1 MKKKM
6 TLFITQAAVIA
17 ALYVALTYIS
27 SAMGL
32 AYNSV
37 QFRLSEILTVLPVFT
52 PAAIPGLTLGCF
64 FANISSPFGVIDML
78 CGTLASFL
86 AAIVSYALRKVTFK
100 GVPVLST
107 LPPVLFNA
115 VIIGLEIWYL
125 DGKTP
130 EIFFISALQVA
141 AGQAVMCIVAGLAF
155 VRAVKKTGI
164 FERINN
170 IQ

>member
-1 MKKKM
+1 M

-64 FANISSPFGVIDML
+64 LANISSPFGIIDIL
-78 CGTLASFL
+78 CGTLATFL
-86 AAIVSYALRKVTFK
+86 ASVVTYTVRNITLK
-100 GVPVLST
+100 GMPVLAT
-107 LPPVLFNA
+107 IPPVLFNA
-115 VIIGLEIWYL
+115 LIIGLEIWYL
-125 DGKTP
+125 EGKLP
-130 EIFFISALQVA
+130 EIFFISALQVG

-155 VRAVKKTGI
+155 IRAVKKTKI
-164 FERINN
+164 FERMKN

>member
-1 MKKKM
+1 M

-64 FANISSPFGVIDML
+64 IANISSPFGIIDIL
-78 CGTLASFL
+78 CGTLATFL
-86 AAIVSYALRKVTFK
+86 ASVFTYAVRNITLK
-100 GVPVLST
+100 GMPVLAT
-107 LPPVLFNA
+107 IPPVLFNA
-115 VIIGLEIWYL
+115 LIIGLEIWYL
-125 DGKTP
+125 EGKLP
-130 EIFFISALQVA
+130 EIFFISALQVG

-155 VRAVKKTGI
+155 IRAVRKTKI
-164 FERINN
+164 FERMQN
-170 IQ
+170 IH

>member
-1 MKKKM
+1 M

-64 FANISSPFGVIDML
+64 LANISSPFGIIDIL
-78 CGTLASFL
+78 CGTLATFL
-86 AAIVSYALRKVTFK
+86 ASVVTYAVRNITLK
-100 GVPVLST
+100 GMPVLAT
-107 LPPVLFNA
+107 IPPVLFNA
-115 VIIGLEIWYL
+115 LIIGLEIWYL
-125 DGKTP
+125 EGRIP
-130 EIFFISALQVA
+130 EIFFVSALQVG

-155 VRAVKKTGI
+155 IRAVKKTKI
-164 FERINN
+164 FERMQN
-170 IQ
+170 IH

>member
-1 MKKKM
+1 M
-6 TLFITQAAVIA
+6 TWFITQAAVIA

-64 FANISSPFGVIDML
+64 IANISSPFGIIDIL
-78 CGTLASFL
+78 CGTLATFL
-86 AAIVSYALRKVTFK
+86 ASVVTYAVRNITLK
-100 GVPVLST
+100 GMPVLAT
-107 LPPVLFNA
+107 IPPVLFNA
-115 VIIGLEIWYL
+115 LIIGLEIWYL
-125 DGKTP
+125 EGKLP
-130 EIFFISALQVA
+130 EIFFISALQVG

-155 VRAVKKTGI
+155 IRAVKKTKI
-164 FERINN
+164 FERMQN
-170 IQ
+170 IH

>member
-1 MKKKM
+1 M

-64 FANISSPFGVIDML
+64 IANISSPFGIIDIL
-78 CGTLASFL
+78 CGTLATFL
-86 AAIVSYALRKVTFK
+86 ASVVTYAVRNITLK
-100 GVPVLST
+100 GMPVLAT
-107 LPPVLFNA
+107 IPPVLFNA
-115 VIIGLEIWYL
+115 LIIGLEIWYL
-125 DGKTP
+125 EGKLP
-130 EIFFISALQVA
+130 EIFFISALQVG

-155 VRAVKKTGI
+155 IRAVRKTKI
-164 FERINN
+164 FERMQN
-170 IQ
+170 IH

>member
-1 MKKKM
+1 M
-6 TLFITQAAVIA
+6 TLFVTQAAVIA

-64 FANISSPFGVIDML
+64 LANISSPFGIIDIL
-78 CGTLASFL
+78 CGTLATFL
-86 AAIVSYALRKVTFK
+86 ASVVTYAVRNVTLK
-100 GVPVLST
+100 GMPVLAT
-107 LPPVLFNA
+107 IPPVLFNA

-125 DGKTP
+125 EGKTA
-130 EIFFISALQVA
+130 EIFFISALQVG

-155 VRAVKKTGI
+155 IRAVKKTNI
-164 FERINN
+164 FERITN

>member
-1 MKKKM
+1 M

-64 FANISSPFGVIDML
+64 IANISSPFGIIDIL
-78 CGTLASFL
+78 CGTLATFL
-86 AAIVSYALRKVTFK
+86 ASVVTYAVRNITLK
-100 GVPVLST
+100 GMPVLAT
-107 LPPVLFNA
+107 IPPVLFNA
-115 VIIGLEIWYL
+115 LIIGLEIWYL
-125 DGKTP
+125 EGKLP
-130 EIFFISALQVA
+130 EIFFISALQVG

-155 VRAVKKTGI
+155 VRAVRKTKI
-164 FERINN
+164 FERMQN
-170 IQ
+170 IH

>member
-1 MKKKM
+1 LKKKM

-64 FANISSPFGVIDML
+64 LANISSPFGIIDIL
-78 CGTLASFL
+78 CGTLATFL
-86 AAIVSYALRKVTFK
+86 ASIVTYAVRNITLK
-100 GVPVLST
+100 GLPVLAT
-107 LPPVLFNA
+107 IPPVLFNA

-141 AGQAVMCIVAGLAF
+141 AGQAVMCIIAGLVF
-155 VRAVKKTGI
+155 VRAVKNTRL

>member
-1 MKKKM
+1 M

-64 FANISSPFGVIDML
+64 LANISSPFGIIDIL
-78 CGTLASFL
+78 CGTLATFL
-86 AAIVSYALRKVTFK
+86 AAIVTYAVRNITLK
-100 GVPVLST
+100 GLPVLAT
-107 LPPVLFNA
+107 IPPVLCNA
-115 VIIGLEIWYL
+115 LIIGLEIWYL
-125 DGKTP
+125 EGRVP
-130 EIFFISALQVA
+130 EIFFVSALQVG

-155 VRAVKKTGI
+155 IRAVKKTKI
-164 FERINN
+164 FERMQN
-170 IQ
+170 IH